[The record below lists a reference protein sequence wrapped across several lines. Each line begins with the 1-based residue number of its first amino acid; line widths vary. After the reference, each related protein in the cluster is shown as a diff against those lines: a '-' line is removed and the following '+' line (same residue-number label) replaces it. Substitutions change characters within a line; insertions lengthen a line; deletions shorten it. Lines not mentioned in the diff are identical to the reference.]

1 MQTVRVIL
9 VREGTPDPPVTTPDE
24 VVDLLRERLQDLDRE
39 HFVVLHLDAKHSPT
53 GLDTVSIGT
62 LSATLVHP
70 REVFKAAILASAG
83 AILLAHNHPSGD
95 VTPSKDDVDLTR
107 RMVEAG
113 RIIGIEVI
121 DHIIIGDGHHL
132 SFRERGLI

>member
-39 HFVVLHLDAKHSPT
+39 HFVVLHLDARHAPT

-62 LSATLVHP
+62 LSASLAHP

-95 VTPSKDDVDLTR
+95 VTPSKDDADLTR